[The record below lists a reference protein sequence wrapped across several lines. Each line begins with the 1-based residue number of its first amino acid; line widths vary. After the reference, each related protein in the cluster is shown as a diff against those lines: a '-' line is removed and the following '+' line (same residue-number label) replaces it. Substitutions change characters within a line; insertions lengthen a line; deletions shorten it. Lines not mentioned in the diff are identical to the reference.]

1 MARQRFVDS
10 LLHRLDKPIPF
21 EVTAKGLLK
30 LDDLARVCAT
40 CGAVGFKTGYRYGED
55 CYCDEH
61 EPENF
66 RQDFREQQ
74 RLWDEEQEWPQFD
87 CYWTKWETADD
98 Y

>member
-1 MARQRFVDS
+1 MAR
-10 LLHRLDKPIPF
+10 LDEPIPF
-21 EVTAKGLLK
+21 RITAKGLLK

-61 EPENF
+61 EPETF
-66 RQDFREQQ
+66 RRDFKEQQ

-87 CYWTKWETADD
+87 CYWTKWETAND
-98 Y
+98 YD

>member
-21 EVTAKGLLK
+21 EITAKGLLK
-30 LDDLARVCAT
+30 LDDLARICAT
-40 CGAVGFKTGYRYGED
+40 CGAVGFKTGFRYGED
-55 CYCDEH
+55 YFCDEH
-61 EPENF
+61 EPEGF

-87 CYWTKWETADD
+87 CYWTKWETADE

>member
-21 EVTAKGLLK
+21 EITAKGLLK

-40 CGAVGFKTGYRYGED
+40 CGVVGFKSGYRYGED

-61 EPENF
+61 EPE
-66 RQDFREQQ
+66 DFRRDFKEQQ

-87 CYWTKWETADD
+87 CYWTKWETADE